1 MEGNRKDVGRFTTR
15 NIAIFILFL
24 VGLVSLYSNVLWFL
38 RYLYP
43 LKYEEYIIKYADE
56 YGVDPYLVAAV
67 IKVESNFSPEAV
79 SPKGAIGLMQIM
91 PDTAQWA
98 AEQIGIGNIKA
109 EEIFNPGVNIRI
121 GTWYLA
127 GLIDE
132 FKDTDLA
139 LAAYNGGRG
148 NVREWIKSGIFDR
161 KKNLNSIPFEET
173 RRFVQKVK
181 KAYFWYKRLYD
192 FKTRP

>member
-1 MEGNRKDVGRFTTR
+1 MERFTTR
-15 NIAIFILFL
+15 NIAIVVLIL
-24 VGLVSLYSNVLWFL
+24 VGLFSLYSNVLWFL

-43 LKYEEYIIKYADE
+43 LKYGEYILRYADE

-79 SPKGAIGLMQIM
+79 SPKGAMGLMQIM
-91 PDTAQWA
+91 PDTARWA
-98 AEQIGIGNIKA
+98 AEQMGIENLKA
-109 EEIFNPGVNIRI
+109 EEIFNPEVNIRI

-127 GLIDE
+127 GLIEE

-148 NVREWIKSGIFDR
+148 NVREWIKSGIFDK
-161 KKNLNSIPFEET
+161 KKNPNFIPFEET

-181 KAYFWYKRLYD
+181 KAYFWYRKLYE
-192 FKTRP
+192 FKTKS

>member
-1 MEGNRKDVGRFTTR
+1 MERFTTR
-15 NIAIFILFL
+15 NIAIVVLIL
-24 VGLVSLYSNVLWFL
+24 VGLFSLYSNVLWLF

-43 LKYEEYIIKYADE
+43 LKYGEYILRYADE

-79 SPKGAIGLMQIM
+79 SPKGAMGLMQIM
-91 PDTAQWA
+91 PDTARWA
-98 AEQIGIGNIKA
+98 AEQMGIENLKA
-109 EEIFNPGVNIRI
+109 EEIFNPEVNIRI

-127 GLIDE
+127 GLIEE

-148 NVREWIKSGIFDR
+148 NVREWIKSGIFDK
-161 KKNLNSIPFEET
+161 KKNPNFIPFEET

-181 KAYFWYKRLYD
+181 KAYFWYRKLYE
-192 FKTRP
+192 FKTKS